1 MKQIVV
7 AQNAPR
13 PIGPYSQGIR
23 IDNFVFTSGQGPTDP
38 KTNTV
43 VNGSFEDQV
52 RQTLNNVRAI
62 LTAAGTDLTRVIKV
76 NVYLSDMNNF
86 AAFNEVYKEYFHGIY
101 PCRTAI
107 EAKLPAGF
115 SVEVDCIATIE

>member
-1 MKQIVV
+1 MKEVVV

-13 PIGPYSQGIR
+13 PIGPYSQGIKVG
-23 IDNFVFTSGQGPTDP
+23 NLVFTSGQGPTDP
-38 KTNTV
+38 ATNTV
-43 VNGSFEDQV
+43 VSGSFADQA
-52 RQTLNNVRAI
+52 RQTLNNVKAI
-62 LTAAGTDLTRVIKV
+62 LMAAGTDLTHVVKV

-86 AAFNEVYKEYFHGIY
+86 AAFNEVYKEFFHGIY

-115 SVEVDCIATIE
+115 SVEVDCIASLD